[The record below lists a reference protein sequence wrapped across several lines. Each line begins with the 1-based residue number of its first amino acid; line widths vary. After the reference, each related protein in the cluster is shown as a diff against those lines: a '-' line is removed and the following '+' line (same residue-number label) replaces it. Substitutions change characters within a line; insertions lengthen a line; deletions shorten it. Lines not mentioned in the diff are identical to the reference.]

1 MSTLILKNIHSEGP
15 GTIEAYLHAEG
26 MPYEVVDLSKG
37 ERIPSS
43 DAFSAL
49 VILGGPMSVNDE
61 KVYPH
66 IGDEISIV
74 RDFIDKD
81 KKVLGICLGAQI
93 IAKALGA
100 NVYRGS
106 EPEIGWYEIELT
118 KLALLDKRIRR
129 FATHP
134 NVGDIWNRIKVF
146 QWHYET
152 FDLPSGAINIASS
165 KLYPN
170 QAFRFKEN
178 TYAFQFHIEIIRD
191 MIFEWL
197 KTEDVNLQMVME
209 HTDLYYELLYKRAFA
224 FYDAFF

>member
-26 MPYEVVDLSKG
+26 MNYEVVDLSSG
-37 ERIPSS
+37 ERIPPA
-43 DAFSAL
+43 DAFNTL
-49 VILGGPMSVNDE
+49 VILGGPMSVNEADT
-61 KVYPH
+61 YTY
-66 IGDEISIV
+66 INDEIGLV
-74 RDFIDKD
+74 KEFIEKD

-100 NVYRGS
+100 EVYKGA
-106 EPEIGWYEIELT
+106 EPEIGWCEIEFT
-118 KLALLDKRIRR
+118 KIALLDKRIRR
-129 FATHP
+129 LAMHP

-152 FDLPSGAINIASS
+152 FDLPKGAIHIASS
-165 KLYPN
+165 RLYPN
-170 QAFRFKEN
+170 QAFRYKEN
-178 TYAFQFHIEIIRD
+178 TYAFQFHIEVVRE

-197 KTEDVNLQMVME
+197 KDEDIDNQQLIEQ
-209 HTDLYYELLYKRAFA
+209 TDLYFELLYRRAFA